1 MARYTAPLAFATHRS
16 MFSSL
21 NHPLRDSLSKELHA
35 RPFLRIDGPASLSHL
50 AIYSE
55 HDEDIHA
62 RLLAALA
69 AAMNLPPPVPHHN
82 HYAAKQGDWQVKWE
96 KHTEFS
102 TFTFVRTGA
111 AEDAELF
118 AGAAMNGVPDSW
130 LARLKEGVLVAVH
143 AELRCGDDAQ
153 HARARIHD
161 LFPGPVLVGTQVLTG
176 GEVYCDWLVRDDHF
190 SRFLVLDRGFREAQ
204 AGRLMQR
211 LFEIETYRMMALLAL
226 PDARRHSQFLGKLD
240 AALSVLMRRME
251 QPGHDHDD
259 AYLLREL
266 TRLAGQV
273 EAHAGL
279 ETRFSASAAYE
290 KLILARIAELREER
304 IEGFPT
310 IAEFMQRRLL
320 PAMQTC
326 SSVWARH
333 QQSATRVARAVDLL
347 RTRVNLAQEE
357 HTTALLEGMNRTA
370 RTQLRMQHAVEG
382 LSVAAISYYVLN
394 LSGAALRALHAVHLP
409 LDPELLEGILIAPVV
424 AAVVWFTSRI
434 RRLGHADSPRA

>member
-1 MARYTAPLAFATHRS
+1 ML
-16 MFSSL
+16 SSL
-21 NHPLRDSLSKELHA
+21 NHPLRDPLSKELHA

-50 AIYSE
+50 AVYS
-55 HDEDIHA
+55 DAQRDDDIHGH
-62 RLLAALA
+62 LLSTLA
-69 AAMNLPPPVPHHN
+69 AALGLPAPTPLHN
-82 HYAAKQGDWQVKWE
+82 HYTAKQGSWQIKWE

-102 TFTFVRTGA
+102 TFTFVQTGA
-111 AEDAELF
+111 EETLF
-118 AGAAMNGVPDSW
+118 SAAAMRHVPASW
-130 LARLKEGVLVAVH
+130 LALLKDTVLVAVH
-143 AELRCGDDAQ
+143 AELRCGEDAK
-153 HARARIHD
+153 HARARVQE
-161 LFPGPVLVGTQVLTG
+161 LLPGPVLVGTKVLAG
-176 GEVYCDWLVRDDHF
+176 GEVYCDWLVREDHF
-190 SRFLVLDRGFREAQ
+190 SRFLVLDLGFREAQ
-204 AGRLMQR
+204 AGRLIQR

-226 PDARRHSQFLGKLD
+226 PDARRHSQFLGRLD
-240 AALSVLMRRME
+240 ASLSVFMRRME
-251 QPGHDHDD
+251 DTGHDHDD

-266 TRLAGQV
+266 TRLAGQI

-279 ETRFSASAAYE
+279 ETRFSASSAYE
-290 KLILARIAELREER
+290 KLVLARIAELREER

-326 SSVWARH
+326 GSVWARH

-394 LSGAALRALHAVHLP
+394 LSGAALRALHAAHLS
-409 LDPELLEGILIAPVV
+409 LDPDVLEGLLIIPVV
-424 AAVVWFTSRI
+424 VTVVLFTGRI
-434 RRLGHADSPRA
+434 RRLGHQ

>member
-1 MARYTAPLAFATHRS
+1 

-21 NHPLRDSLSKELHA
+21 SHPLRDPLSKELHA
-35 RPFLRIDGPASLSHL
+35 RPFLRIDGPASVSHL
-50 AIYSE
+50 AIYSQQD
-55 HDEDIHA
+55 DEIHA
-62 RLLAALA
+62 RLLTALA
-69 AAMNLPPPVPHHN
+69 TAMDLPSPAAQHN
-82 HYAAKQGDWQVKWE
+82 HYAAKQGDWQIKWE

-102 TFTFVRTGA
+102 TFTFVR
-111 AEDAELF
+111 
-118 AGAAMNGVPDSW
+118 AGAQDCLFGATAMNDLPASW
-130 LARLKEGVLVAVH
+130 LALLKESVLVAVH
-143 AELRCGDDAQ
+143 AEVLCGAEAAA
-153 HARARIHD
+153 ARTQVQE
-161 LFPGPVLVGTQVLTG
+161 LFPGPVLVGSKVLSG

-190 SRFLVLDRGFREAQ
+190 SRFLVLDLGFREAQ
-204 AGRLMQR
+204 AGRLIQR

-226 PDARRHSQFLGKLD
+226 PDARRHSQFLSKLD
-240 AALSVLMRRME
+240 GSLSVLMRRME
-251 QPGHDHDD
+251 QPVVDHDD

-266 TRLAGQV
+266 TRLAGQI

-279 ETRFSASAAYE
+279 ETRFSASEAYE
-290 KLILARIAELREER
+290 KLVLARIAELREER

-333 QQSATRVARAVDLL
+333 QQFATRVARAVDLL
-347 RTRVNLAQEE
+347 RTRVNLMQEE

-394 LSGAALRALHAVHLP
+394 LSGAALRALHAAHLA
-409 LDPELLEGILIAPVV
+409 LDPEILEGLLILPVV
-424 AAVVWFTSRI
+424 AAVVIFTGRI
-434 RRLGHADSPRA
+434 RKLGHEDARPG

>member
-1 MARYTAPLAFATHRS
+1 

-35 RPFLRIDGPASLSHL
+35 RPFLRIDGPASVSHL
-50 AIYSE
+50 AVYSAQ
-55 HDEDIHA
+55 DEEIHT
-62 RLLAALA
+62 RLLASLA
-69 AAMNLPPPVPHHN
+69 TAMGLPSPSVQHN
-82 HYAAKQGDWQVKWE
+82 HYAARKGDWQIKWE

-102 TFTFVRTGA
+102 TFTFVKAGA
-111 AEDAELF
+111 QDRMF
-118 AGAAMNGVPDSW
+118 NGAAMIGLPDSW
-130 LARLKEGVLVAVH
+130 LALLKESVFVAVH
-143 AELRCGDDAQ
+143 AEVLCGVEADA
-153 HARARIHD
+153 ARSKVHEF
-161 LFPGPVLVGTQVLTG
+161 FPGPVLVGSKVLSG
-176 GEVYCDWLVRDDHF
+176 GEVYCDWLVHDDHF
-190 SRFLVLDRGFREAQ
+190 SRFLVLDLGFREAQ
-204 AGRLMQR
+204 AGRLIQR

-240 AALSVLMRRME
+240 GSLSVLMRRME
-251 QPGHDHDD
+251 EPVVDHDD

-266 TRLAGQV
+266 TRLAGQI

-279 ETRFSASAAYE
+279 ETRFSASEAYE
-290 KLILARIAELREER
+290 KLVLARIAELREER

-333 QQSATRVARAVDLL
+333 QQFATRVARAVDLL
-347 RTRVNLAQEE
+347 RTRVNLMQEE

-394 LSGAALRALHAVHLP
+394 LSGAALRALHAANLP
-409 LDPELLEGILIAPVV
+409 LDPEILEGFLILPVV
-424 AAVVWFTSRI
+424 AAVVLFTGRI
-434 RRLGHADSPRA
+434 RKLGHEDAQRG

>member
-1 MARYTAPLAFATHRS
+1 

-21 NHPLRDSLSKELHA
+21 NHPLRDPLSKELHA

-55 HDEDIHA
+55 RDEDIHG
-62 RLLAALA
+62 RLLATLA
-69 AAMNLPPPVPHHN
+69 AAMGLPQPVPQHN
-82 HYAAKQGDWQVKWE
+82 HYTAKKGDWQIKWE

-102 TFTFVRTGA
+102 TFTFVDTGIA
-111 AEDAELF
+111 GEQADLF
-118 AGAAMNGVPDSW
+118 RGAAMRDLPDSW
-130 LARLKEGVLVAVH
+130 LALLKESVLVAVH
-143 AELRCGDDAQ
+143 AELRCGE
-153 HARARIHD
+153 HAEQARERVSE
-161 LFPGPVLVGTQVLTG
+161 LLPGPVLVGTHVLAG
-176 GEVYCDWLVRDDHF
+176 GEVYCDWLVHDDHF
-190 SRFLVLDRGFREAQ
+190 SRFLVLDLGFREAQ
-204 AGRLMQR
+204 AGRLIQR

-240 AALSVLMRRME
+240 GSLSVFMRRME
-251 QPGHDHDD
+251 QPGNDHDD

-266 TRLAGQV
+266 TRLAGQI
-273 EAHAGL
+273 EANAGL

-290 KLILARIAELREER
+290 KLVLARIAELREER

-326 SSVWARH
+326 SSVWTRH

-357 HTTALLEGMNRTA
+357 HTTALLEGMNRTSK
-370 RTQLRMQHAVEG
+370 TQLRMQHAVEG

-394 LSGAALRALHAVHLP
+394 LSGAALRALHAAHLS
-409 LDPELLEGILIAPVV
+409 LDPDVLEGLLILSVV
-424 AAVVWFTSRI
+424 AASVKNTGRI
-434 RRLGHADSPRA
+434 RRLGHDEPHRADA

>member
-1 MARYTAPLAFATHRS
+1 MFA
-16 MFSSL
+16 SL
-21 NHPLRDSLSKELHA
+21 NHPLREPLSQELHA
-35 RPFLRIDGPASLSHL
+35 RPFLRIDGPASVSHL
-50 AIYSE
+50 AIYSDRGDE
-55 HDEDIHA
+55 IHD
-62 RLLAALA
+62 RLLATLS
-69 AAMNLPPPVPHHN
+69 AAMSLPPPSPQQN
-82 HYAAKQGDWQVKWE
+82 HYTAHNGNWQIKWE

-102 TFTFVRTGA
+102 TFTFVLTGVQ
-111 AEDAELF
+111 DDLF
-118 AGAAMNGVPDSW
+118 NGAAMRDLPASW
-130 LARLKEGVLVAVH
+130 LALLKESVFVAVH
-143 AELRCGDDAQ
+143 AELRCGQEAEQ
-153 HARARIHD
+153 VRARVHE
-161 LFPGPVLVGTQVLTG
+161 LLPGPVLVGTKVLTG
-176 GEVYCDWLVRDDHF
+176 GEVYCDWLVHDDHF
-190 SRFLVLDRGFREAQ
+190 SRFLVLDLGFREAQ
-204 AGRLMQR
+204 AGRLIQR

-240 AALSVLMRRME
+240 GALSALMRRME
-251 QPGHDHDD
+251 QPGHEHDD

-266 TRLAGQV
+266 TRLAGQM

-290 KLILARIAELREER
+290 KLVLARIAELREER

-326 SSVWARH
+326 GSVWARH

-357 HTTALLEGMNRTA
+357 HTTALLEGMNRTS

-409 LDPELLEGILIAPVV
+409 LDPEVLEGLLILPVV
-424 AAVVWFTSRI
+424 AAVIVFTGRI
-434 RRLGHADSPRA
+434 RRLGHEDAPRSERK

>member
-1 MARYTAPLAFATHRS
+1 MFA
-16 MFSSL
+16 SL
-21 NHPLRDSLSKELHA
+21 NHPLRDPLSKELHA

-55 HDEDIHA
+55 HDEEIHGH
-62 RLLAALA
+62 LLTTLA
-69 AAMNLPPPVPHHN
+69 AALGLPAPTPQHN
-82 HYAAKQGDWQVKWE
+82 HYTAKNGDWQIKWE

-102 TFTFVRTGA
+102 TFTFVKA
-111 AEDAELF
+111 SAEENLF
-118 AGAAMNGVPDSW
+118 SGAAMKTLPASW
-130 LARLKEGVLVAVH
+130 LALLKESVFVAVH
-143 AELRCGDDAQ
+143 AELRCGEDA
-153 HARARIHD
+153 RRTRTRI
-161 LFPGPVLVGTQVLTG
+161 LELLPGPVLVGTKVLAG
-176 GEVYCDWLVRDDHF
+176 GEVYCDWLVHEDHF
-190 SRFLVLDRGFREAQ
+190 SRFLVLDLGFREAQ
-204 AGRLMQR
+204 AGRLIQR

-240 AALSVLMRRME
+240 ASLSVFMQRME
-251 QPGHDHDD
+251 EPGHDHDD

-266 TRLAGQV
+266 TRLAGQI

-290 KLILARIAELREER
+290 KLVLARIAELREER

-326 SSVWARH
+326 GSVWARH

-394 LSGAALRALHAVHLP
+394 LSGAALRALHAAHLS
-409 LDPELLEGILIAPVV
+409 LDPEIVEGFLILPVV
-424 AAVVWFTSRI
+424 AAVVLFTGRI
-434 RRLGHADSPRA
+434 RRLGHEEPHRTEHR

>member
-1 MARYTAPLAFATHRS
+1 MFA
-16 MFSSL
+16 SL
-21 NHPLRDSLSKELHA
+21 NHPLRDPLSKELHA
-35 RPFLRIDGPASLSHL
+35 RPFLRITGPASLSHL
-50 AIYSE
+50 AVYSE
-55 HDEDIHA
+55 HDEDIHN

-69 AAMNLPPPVPHHN
+69 AAMDLPAPSAQHN
-82 HYAAKQGDWQVKWE
+82 HYAAGKDGWQVKWE

-102 TFTFVRTGA
+102 TFTFVRTA
-111 AEDAELF
+111 AQDRLF
-118 AGAAMNGVPDSW
+118 DGAAMADIPASW
-130 LARLKEGVLVAVH
+130 LALLEKSVFVAVH
-143 AELRCGDDAQ
+143 AELLCNSEAAA
-153 HARARIHD
+153 ARGQVRE
-161 LFPGPVLVGTQVLTG
+161 LLPGPVLVGTKVLSG

-190 SRFLVLDRGFREAQ
+190 SRFLVLDLGFREAQ
-204 AGRLMQR
+204 AGRLIQR

-240 AALSVLMRRME
+240 ASLSMLMRRME
-251 QPGHDHDD
+251 QTGPEHDD

-266 TRLAGQV
+266 TRLAGQI

-290 KLILARIAELREER
+290 KLVLARIAELREAR

-326 SSVWARH
+326 SSVWSRH

-370 RTQLRMQHAVEG
+370 RTQLHLQHAVEG

-394 LSGAALRALHAVHLP
+394 LSGAALRALHAAQLP
-409 LDPELLEGILIAPVV
+409 LDPEVLEGLLIVPVV
-424 AAVVWFTSRI
+424 VAVLLFTRRI
-434 RRLGHADSPRA
+434 RRMDRDDSHRMNRP

>member
-1 MARYTAPLAFATHRS
+1 

-21 NHPLRDSLSKELHA
+21 NHPLREPLSKELHA
-35 RPFLRIDGPASLSHL
+35 RPFLRIDGPATLSHL

-55 HDEDIHA
+55 RDEEIHA
-62 RLLAALA
+62 RLLATLT
-69 AAMNLPPPVPHHN
+69 AAMGLPAPAPQHN
-82 HYAAKQGDWQVKWE
+82 HYTAQKGDWQIKWE

-102 TFTFVRTGA
+102 TFTFVDTGA
-111 AEDAELF
+111 AGPQEELF
-118 AGAAMNGVPDSW
+118 RGAAMRDLPDSW
-130 LARLKEGVLVAVH
+130 LAQLKESVLVAVH
-143 AELRCGDDAQ
+143 AELRCGGDAEQ
-153 HARARIHD
+153 TRKQVQA
-161 LFPGPVLVGTQVLTG
+161 LLPGPVLVGTKVLAG
-176 GEVYCDWLVRDDHF
+176 GEVYCDWLVHEDHF
-190 SRFLVLDRGFREAQ
+190 SRFLVLDLGFREAQ
-204 AGRLMQR
+204 AGRLIQR

-226 PDARRHSQFLGKLD
+226 PDARRHSGFLGKLD
-240 AALSVLMRRME
+240 ASLSVFMRRME
-251 QPGHDHDD
+251 QPGEDHDD

-266 TRLAGQV
+266 TRLAGQI
-273 EAHAGL
+273 EASAGL

-290 KLILARIAELREER
+290 KLVLARIAELREER

-326 SSVWARH
+326 GSVWTRH

-394 LSGAALRALHAVHLP
+394 LSGAALRALHAAHLS
-409 LDPELLEGILIAPVV
+409 LDPDIFEGFLIIPVV
-424 AAVVWFTSRI
+424 AAVVLFTGRI
-434 RRLGHADSPRA
+434 RRLGHDEPQRAEHK

>member
-1 MARYTAPLAFATHRS
+1 MFA
-16 MFSSL
+16 SL
-21 NHPLRDSLSKELHA
+21 NHPLRDPLSKELHA

-55 HDEDIHA
+55 RDEEIHG
-62 RLLAALA
+62 RLLAELACALQ
-69 AAMNLPPPVPHHN
+69 LPPPSPQHN
-82 HYAAKQGDWQVKWE
+82 HYTAKKGDWQLKWE

-102 TFTFVRTGA
+102 TFTFVLTGA
-111 AEDAELF
+111 QDGLF
-118 AGAAMNGVPDSW
+118 QGAAMKGLPDSW
-130 LARLKEGVLVAVH
+130 LALLKESVFVAVH
-143 AELRCGDDAQ
+143 AELRCGEQAEQTRMDV
-153 HARARIHD
+153 HE
-161 LFPGPVLVGTQVLTG
+161 LLPGPVLVGSKVLSG
-176 GEVYCDWLVRDDHF
+176 GEVYCDWLVHEDHF
-190 SRFLVLDRGFREAQ
+190 SRFLVLDLGFREAQ
-204 AGRLMQR
+204 AGRLIQR
-211 LFEIETYRMMALLAL
+211 LFEIETYRMMTLLAL

-251 QPGHDHDD
+251 QPGKEHDD

-266 TRLAGQV
+266 THLAGQM

-279 ETRFSASAAYE
+279 ETRFSASQAYG
-290 KLILARIAELREER
+290 KLVLARIAELREAR

-310 IAEFMQRRLL
+310 IAEFMQRRLQ

-333 QQSATRVARAVDLL
+333 QRSATRIARAVDLL

-409 LDPELLEGILIAPVV
+409 VDPEVLEGLLILPVV
-424 AAVVWFTSRI
+424 AAVVVFTSRI
-434 RRLGHADSPRA
+434 RRLGHDHSHRSERH

>member
-1 MARYTAPLAFATHRS
+1 

-21 NHPLRDSLSKELHA
+21 NHPLRDPLSKELHA

-55 HDEDIHA
+55 RDEEIHD
-62 RLLAALA
+62 RLLANLTG
-69 AAMNLPPPVPHHN
+69 AMGLPAPSPHHN
-82 HYAAKQGDWQVKWE
+82 HYAAQKGEWQIKWE

-102 TFTFVRTGA
+102 TFTFVQ
-111 AEDAELF
+111 
-118 AGAAMNGVPDSW
+118 AGAQDKLFSGSAMRDLPDSW
-130 LARLKEGVLVAVH
+130 LALLRESVLVAVH
-143 AELRCGDDAQ
+143 AELRCGEDAAQ
-153 HARARIHD
+153 IRKQAHE
-161 LFPGPVLVGTQVLTG
+161 LLPGPVLVGTKVLTG
-176 GEVYCDWLVRDDHF
+176 GEVYCDWLVHDDHF
-190 SRFLVLDRGFREAQ
+190 SRFLILDLGFREAQ
-204 AGRLMQR
+204 AGRLIQR

-240 AALSVLMRRME
+240 GSLSVFMRRME
-251 QPGHDHDD
+251 QPGDDCDD

-266 TRLAGQV
+266 TRLAGQIQ
-273 EAHAGL
+273 ANAGL

-290 KLILARIAELREER
+290 KLVLARIAELREER

-394 LSGAALRALHAVHLP
+394 LSGAALRALHAAHLS
-409 LDPELLEGILIAPVV
+409 LDPDILEGLLILPVV
-424 AAVVWFTSRI
+424 AAVVLFTGRI
-434 RRLGHADSPRA
+434 RRLGHDDPRQAAHK

>member
-1 MARYTAPLAFATHRS
+1 

-21 NHPLRDSLSKELHA
+21 NHPLREPLSQELHA
-35 RPFLRIDGPASLSHL
+35 RPFLRIDGPASVSHL

-55 HDEDIHA
+55 HGEEMHG
-62 RLLAALA
+62 RLLVTLTSALG
-69 AAMNLPPPVPHHN
+69 LPPPLPQHN
-82 HYAAKQGDWQVKWE
+82 HYAAQKGDWQIKWE

-102 TFTFVRTGA
+102 TFTFVRTGTP
-111 AEDAELF
+111 DGLF
-118 AGAAMNGVPDSW
+118 RAAAMTELPASW
-130 LARLKEGVLVAVH
+130 LSLLKESVLVAVH
-143 AELRCGDDAQ
+143 AELRCGEQAE
-153 HARARIHD
+153 RIRTQVRE
-161 LFPGPVLVGTQVLTG
+161 LLPGPVLVGTNVLAG
-176 GEVYCDWLVRDDHF
+176 GEVYCDWLVHDDHF
-190 SRFLVLDRGFREAQ
+190 SRFLVLDLGFREAQ
-204 AGRLMQR
+204 AGRLIQR

-226 PDARRHSQFLGKLD
+226 PDARRHSQFLSKLD
-240 AALSVLMRRME
+240 GSLSALMRRME
-251 QPGHDHDD
+251 RQGDDEDD

-266 TRLAGQV
+266 TRLAGQI

-290 KLILARIAELREER
+290 KLVLARIAELREER

-326 SSVWARH
+326 GSVWARH

-409 LDPELLEGILIAPVV
+409 LDPDILEGLLILPVV
-424 AAVVWFTSRI
+424 AAVVIFTGRI
-434 RRLGHADSPRA
+434 RRLGHDDPRRIEQN

>member
-1 MARYTAPLAFATHRS
+1 

-21 NHPLRDSLSKELHA
+21 NHPLRDPLSQELHA
-35 RPFLRIDGPASLSHL
+35 RPFLLIDGPASVSHL

-55 HDEDIHA
+55 HDEEIHA
-62 RLLAALA
+62 RLLATLSSALG
-69 AAMNLPPPVPHHN
+69 LPAPLPHHN
-82 HYAAKQGDWQVKWE
+82 HYAAQKGDWQIKWE

-102 TFTFVRTGA
+102 TFTFVRTGTP
-111 AEDAELF
+111 DGLF
-118 AGAAMNGVPDSW
+118 NAAAMNEVPASW
-130 LARLKEGVLVAVH
+130 LSLLQESVLVAAH
-143 AELRCGDDAQ
+143 AELRCGEQA
-153 HARARIHD
+153 ARIRTQVRD
-161 LFPGPVLVGTQVLTG
+161 LLPGPVLVGTNVLAG
-176 GEVYCDWLVRDDHF
+176 GEVYCDWLVHDDHF
-190 SRFLVLDRGFREAQ
+190 LRLLVLDLGFREEQ
-204 AGRLMQR
+204 AGRLIQR
-211 LFEIETYRMMALLAL
+211 LLEIETYRMMALLAL
-226 PDARRHSQFLGKLD
+226 PDARRHSQFLSKLD
-240 AALSVLMRRME
+240 GSLSALMRRME
-251 QPGHDHDD
+251 QPGHDEDD

-266 TRLAGQV
+266 TRLAGQL

-290 KLILARIAELREER
+290 KLVLARIAELREER

-409 LDPELLEGILIAPVV
+409 LDPEILEGLLILPVV
-424 AAVVWFTSRI
+424 AAVVIFTGRI
-434 RRLGHADSPRA
+434 RRLGHDDARRIEPN

>member
-1 MARYTAPLAFATHRS
+1 

-21 NHPLRDSLSKELHA
+21 NHPLREPLSQELHA
-35 RPFLRIDGPASLSHL
+35 RPFLRIDGPASVSHL
-50 AIYSE
+50 AVYSE
-55 HDEDIHA
+55 RDEDIHG
-62 RLLAALA
+62 RLLATLT
-69 AAMNLPPPVPHHN
+69 AAMSLPSPLPQHN
-82 HYAAKQGDWQVKWE
+82 HYTAKRDDWQIKWE

-102 TFTFVRTGA
+102 TFTFVRTGVQ
-111 AEDAELF
+111 DRLF
-118 AGAAMNGVPDSW
+118 SGAAMNDLPASW
-130 LARLKEGVLVAVH
+130 LALLKECVLVAVH
-143 AELRCGDDAQ
+143 AELRCGDEAQ
-153 HARARIHD
+153 LARTRVRE
-161 LFPGPVLVGTQVLTG
+161 LLPGPVLVGSQVLSG
-176 GEVYCDWLVRDDHF
+176 GEVYCDWLVHDDHF
-190 SRFLVLDRGFREAQ
+190 SRFLVLDLGFREAQ
-204 AGRLMQR
+204 AGRLIQR

-240 AALSVLMRRME
+240 GSLSALMRRME
-251 QPGHDHDD
+251 EPGRDHDD

-273 EAHAGL
+273 QAHAGL

-290 KLILARIAELREER
+290 KLVLARIAELREER

-310 IAEFMQRRLL
+310 TAEFMHRRLL

-326 SSVWARH
+326 GSVWARH

-409 LDPELLEGILIAPVV
+409 LDPEILEGLLIAPVV
-424 AAVVWFTSRI
+424 VAVVIFTGRI
-434 RRLGHADSPRA
+434 RRLGHEDDRRTERT

>member
-1 MARYTAPLAFATHRS
+1 

-21 NHPLRDSLSKELHA
+21 NHPLRQPLSQELHA
-35 RPFLRIDGPASLSHL
+35 RPFLRIDGSASVSHL

-55 HDEDIHA
+55 RDEEMHG
-62 RLLAALA
+62 RLLAALT
-69 AAMNLPPPVPHHN
+69 AAMSLPAPLPQHN
-82 HYAAKQGDWQVKWE
+82 HYTAKQGEWQIKWE

-111 AEDAELF
+111 QDRLF
-118 AGAAMNGVPDSW
+118 GGAAMNELPASW
-130 LARLKEGVLVAVH
+130 LALLKESVLVAVH
-143 AELRCGDDAQ
+143 AELRCAGEAEQ
-153 HARARIHD
+153 ARAKVHEW
-161 LFPGPVLVGTQVLTG
+161 LPGPVLVGSRVLSG
-176 GEVYCDWLVRDDHF
+176 GEVYCDWLVHDDHF
-190 SRFLVLDRGFREAQ
+190 SRFLVLDLGFREAQ
-204 AGRLMQR
+204 AGRLIQR
-211 LFEIETYRMMALLAL
+211 LLEIETYRMMALLAL

-240 AALSVLMRRME
+240 GSLSALMQRME

-266 TRLAGQV
+266 THLAGQV
-273 EAHAGL
+273 QAHAGL

-290 KLILARIAELREER
+290 KLVLARIAELREER

-347 RTRVNLAQEE
+347 RTRVNLAQEA

-382 LSVAAISYYVLN
+382 LSVAAISYYVLS
-394 LSGAALRALHAVHLP
+394 LSGAGLRALHAAHLP
-409 LDPELLEGILIAPVV
+409 LDPEMLEGILILPVV
-424 AAVVWFTSRI
+424 AAVIRFTGRI
-434 RRLGHADSPRA
+434 RKLGHDDAHRGEDK

>member
-1 MARYTAPLAFATHRS
+1 

-21 NHPLRDSLSKELHA
+21 DHPLRDPLSKELHA

-55 HDEDIHA
+55 RDEEIHG
-62 RLLAALA
+62 RLLAALSV
-69 AAMNLPPPVPHHN
+69 AMDLPPPSPQHN
-82 HYAAKQGDWQVKWE
+82 HYAAKKDNWQVKWE

-102 TFTFVRTGA
+102 TFTFVHTGA
-111 AEDAELF
+111 PDGLF
-118 AGAAMNGVPDSW
+118 CGAAMRDLPASW
-130 LARLKEGVLVAVH
+130 LAMLKESVFVAVH
-143 AELRCGDDAQ
+143 AELRCNEDAE
-153 HARARIHD
+153 RARMQVHE
-161 LFPGPVLVGTQVLTG
+161 LLPGPVLVGSKVLTG
-176 GEVYCDWLVRDDHF
+176 GEVYCDWLVHEDHF
-190 SRFLVLDRGFREAQ
+190 SRFLVLDLGFREAQ
-204 AGRLMQR
+204 AGRLIQR

-226 PDARRHSQFLGKLD
+226 PDARRHSQFLSKLD
-240 AALSVLMRRME
+240 GSLSALMRRME

-266 TRLAGQV
+266 TRLAGQM

-279 ETRFSASAAYE
+279 ETRFSASEAYE
-290 KLILARIAELREER
+290 KLIVARIAELREER

-333 QQSATRVARAVDLL
+333 QQSATRLARAVDLL

-394 LSGAALRALHAVHLP
+394 LSGAALRALHAAHLP
-409 LDPELLEGILIAPVV
+409 LDPDVLEGMLIIPVV
-424 AAVVWFTSRI
+424 AAVVLFTGRI
-434 RRLGHADSPRA
+434 RRLGHEDPHRVK

>member
-1 MARYTAPLAFATHRS
+1 MHFMFA
-16 MFSSL
+16 SL

-55 HDEDIHA
+55 RDEEIHI
-62 RLLAALA
+62 RLLAALT
-69 AAMNLPPPVPHHN
+69 AAMGLPPPAPHNN
-82 HYAAKQGDWQVKWE
+82 HYTANKGDWQLKWE

-102 TFTFVRTGA
+102 TFTFVQTAPHG
-111 AEDAELF
+111 ELF
-118 AGAAMNGVPDSW
+118 SGVAMRHLPESW
-130 LARLKEGVLVAVH
+130 LASLKESVLVAVH
-143 AELRCGDDAQ
+143 AELRCGEQAEQ
-153 HARARIHD
+153 ARERVGEW
-161 LFPGPVLVGTQVLTG
+161 LPGPVLVGTKVLAG
-176 GEVYCDWLVRDDHF
+176 GEVYCDWLVHEDHF
-190 SRFLVLDRGFREAQ
+190 ARFLVLDLGFREAQ
-204 AGRLMQR
+204 AGRLIQR

-226 PDARRHSQFLGKLD
+226 PDARGHSQFLGKLD
-240 AALSVLMRRME
+240 ASLSVFMRRME
-251 QPGHDHDD
+251 QPGNDHDD

-266 TRLAGQV
+266 TRLAGQI

-279 ETRFSASAAYE
+279 EMRFSASAAYE
-290 KLILARIAELREER
+290 KLVLARIAELREER

-326 SSVWARH
+326 SSVWTRH

-394 LSGAALRALHAVHLP
+394 LSGAALRALHAAHLS
-409 LDPELLEGILIAPVV
+409 LDPDILEGLLIIPVV
-424 AAVVWFTSRI
+424 AAVVLFTGRI
-434 RRLGHADSPRA
+434 RRLGHDVPQRTERN

>member
-1 MARYTAPLAFATHRS
+1 

-55 HDEDIHA
+55 RDEDIHG
-62 RLLAALA
+62 RLLEALT
-69 AAMNLPPPVPHHN
+69 AAMQLPPPSPQQN
-82 HYAAKQGDWQVKWE
+82 HYTVKQNDWQLKWE

-102 TFTFVRTGA
+102 TFTFVDTGMQ
-111 AEDAELF
+111 DGLF
-118 AGAAMNGVPDSW
+118 RGAGMKRLPDSW
-130 LARLKEGVLVAVH
+130 LALLKESVFVAVH
-143 AELRCGDDAQ
+143 AELRCAEQ
-153 HARARIHD
+153 AEQTRMKVHE
-161 LFPGPVLVGTQVLTG
+161 LLPGPVLVGSKVLTG
-176 GEVYCDWLVRDDHF
+176 GEVYCDWLVHEDHF
-190 SRFLVLDRGFREAQ
+190 SRFLVLDLGFREAQ
-204 AGRLMQR
+204 AGRLIQR

-226 PDARRHSQFLGKLD
+226 PDARGHSRFLSKLD
-240 AALSVLMRRME
+240 GSLSVLMRRME
-251 QPGHDHDD
+251 QPGREHDD

-266 TRLAGQV
+266 THLAGQM

-290 KLILARIAELREER
+290 KLVLARIAELREER

-310 IAEFMQRRLL
+310 IAEFMQRRLQ

-333 QQSATRVARAVDLL
+333 QQSATRIARAVDLL

-394 LSGAALRALHAVHLP
+394 LSGAALRALHAAHLP
-409 LDPELLEGILIAPVV
+409 LDPEVLEGLLILPVV
-424 AAVVWFTSRI
+424 AAVVVFTGRI
-434 RRLGHADSPRA
+434 RRLGHDHARRSERH

>member
-1 MARYTAPLAFATHRS
+1 

-21 NHPLRDSLSKELHA
+21 NHPLREPLSKELHA
-35 RPFLRIDGPASLSHL
+35 RPFLRIDGPASVSHL

-55 HDEDIHA
+55 QDEEIHG

-69 AAMNLPPPVPHHN
+69 DAMELPSPSAQHN
-82 HYAAKQGDWQVKWE
+82 HYAAKKDDWQIKWE

-102 TFTFVRTGA
+102 TFTFVRAGA
-111 AEDAELF
+111 QDRLF
-118 AGAAMNGVPDSW
+118 GAAAMNDLPASW
-130 LARLKEGVLVAVH
+130 LALLQESVLVAVH
-143 AELRCGDDAQ
+143 AEVLSGAEAAA
-153 HARARIHD
+153 ARTQVHE
-161 LFPGPVLVGTQVLTG
+161 LFPGPVLVGSKVLSG
-176 GEVYCDWLVRDDHF
+176 GEIYCDWLVHEDHF
-190 SRFLVLDRGFREAQ
+190 SRFLVLDLGFRESQ
-204 AGRLMQR
+204 AGRLIQR

-226 PDARRHSQFLGKLD
+226 PDARRHSQFLSKLD
-240 AALSVLMRRME
+240 GSLSVLMRRME
-251 QPGHDHDD
+251 QPGLEHDD

-266 TRLAGQV
+266 TRLAGQI
-273 EAHAGL
+273 EAYAGL
-279 ETRFSASAAYE
+279 ETRFSASEAYE
-290 KLILARIAELREER
+290 KLVLARIAELREER

-333 QQSATRVARAVDLL
+333 QQFATRVARAVDLL
-347 RTRVNLAQEE
+347 RTRVNLMQEE

-394 LSGAALRALHAVHLP
+394 LSGAALRALHAAHLP
-409 LDPELLEGILIAPVV
+409 LDPEMLEGLLILPVV
-424 AAVVWFTSRI
+424 AAVVIFTGRI
-434 RRLGHADSPRA
+434 RKLGHEDARLR